1 MIRIG
6 KTLNYLMIG
15 LIILGAFASFFYL
28 NQITGYTG
36 DDYLYHFL
44 YLGEWPSSTTSGIHN
59 PMDLFISINNHTNL
73 WNGRL
78 VGIFFEQVFMQI
90 PKTAFDLLNSL
101 AYVALGIVLN
111 CYSNKRLSDF
121 SWVRLLMIYGA
132 MFLFLPDFGAALL
145 WVSGAS
151 NYLWPTLLYLS
162 FLLPFRWGYKPKNL
176 ARFTWLMVLTAIL
189 AGSSNETSGFV
200 ILFICVVYYLSDKD
214 VDRMVYEYWS
224 MFGVLFGFIF
234 LLAHSA
240 GEASSFKGDSSLW
253 DHFLEVVIKS
263 VQYVGPLALLG
274 FVLLAWQGYHLYQKG
289 QLKLDFH
296 QPFCAAFLFYLGG
309 LGACAELV
317 ASPSL
322 QARIWFCSSV
332 MFMASDVI
340 LLSSLVK
347 ETKFVARLVETVLAL
362 ALLFFSGKRYL
373 EVEPKIYDNYE
384 CYHAAESILLK
395 AQKQGKKNVLVP
407 GMSDVETSYS
417 AFYQTAYMEQAEN
430 PDLVWA
436 NAWVAKFYNLK
447 TVNVNNDVPRAPV
460 EGYRKV
466 VHQKLKQFR

>member
-1 MIRIG
+1 MVRIY
-6 KTLNYLMIG
+6 KTFNYLMIA
-15 LIILGAFASFFYL
+15 LVVIGAFISFFYL

-44 YLGEWPSSTTSGIHN
+44 YVGEWPGSNTSGIHN
-59 PMDLFISINNHTNL
+59 PMDLFISINNHTAL

-90 PKTAFDLLNSL
+90 PKAVFDFLNSI
-101 AYVALGIVLN
+101 AYVALGLVLN
-111 CYSNKRLSDF
+111 CYADKRLTEF
-121 SWVRLLMIYGA
+121 SWIRLLMIYGA
-132 MFLFLPDFGAALL
+132 MFLLLPDFGPALL

-151 NYLWPTLLYLS
+151 NYLWPTLLYLT

-176 ARFTWLMVLTAIL
+176 VTFTWLMVIAAIL

-214 VDRMVYEYWS
+214 VDRMVYEYWG
-224 MFGVLFGFIF
+224 MFGVLFGFVF

-240 GEASSFKGDSSLW
+240 GEASSFKGNSSLF
-253 DHFLEVVIKS
+253 DHLLKVIIKS
-263 VQYVGPLALLG
+263 AQYVGPLALLG
-274 FVLLAWQGYHLYQKG
+274 LILLIWQGYHLYRRG
-289 QLKLDFH
+289 GLKLDFH
-296 QPFCAAFLFYLGG
+296 QPFFAGLLFYLGG

-322 QARIWFCSSV
+322 QARIWLCSSV
-332 MFMASDVI
+332 MFMASDMI
-340 LLSSLVK
+340 LLSSLAK
-347 ETKFVARLVETVLAL
+347 ETKSFTKLIEVGLAL
-362 ALLFFSGKRYL
+362 SLSLLSDMRYL

-384 CYHAAESILLK
+384 SYYAAEVTLLQ
-395 AQKQGKKNVLVP
+395 AQEQGKKVVSVP
-407 GMSDVETSYS
+407 GMSDVTTSYS
-417 AFYQTAYMEQAEN
+417 AFHETAYMERAAN
-430 PDLVWA
+430 PDLVWG

-447 TVNVNNDVPRAPV
+447 IVNVNNDVPRPPV